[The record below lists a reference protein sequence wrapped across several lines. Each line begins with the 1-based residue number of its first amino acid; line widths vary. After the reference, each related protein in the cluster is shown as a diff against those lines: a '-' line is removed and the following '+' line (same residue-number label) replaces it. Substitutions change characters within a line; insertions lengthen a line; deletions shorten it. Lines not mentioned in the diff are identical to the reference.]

1 MNTYLAITLWG
12 AGAFLFIALF
22 VLVLEYIEMKLAGH
36 IQHRIAFLHTGWH
49 GVLQPIADM
58 IKFLAKEHLTPRKV
72 SRFIYLCAPFVSMIP
87 PYLAF
92 LVLPLLPGVVA
103 LRWDLALLYVI
114 AVPSLAVLGPLMAG
128 WGSNNKYSF
137 IGGLRA
143 VTQIVSYEI
152 PRLLAVVS
160 VIVLAGSLD
169 FEKIVKAQNIPYL
182 IWLPLGFLVFFIAS
196 LMEINRIPFDLAED
210 ESTLIMGFHTEYVG
224 IRWGLFMM
232 AEYAHLIL
240 AAFLATY
247 LFLSGW
253 RGPWIP
259 DIVWLFIK
267 VFGLIFVMIWVRWTF
282 PRFRPDQMMDFAWK
296 VLFPLSIINFIWA
309 VIAAVVI

>member
-1 MNTYLAITLWG
+1 
-12 AGAFLFIALF
+12 
-22 VLVLEYIEMKLAGH
+22 
-36 IQHRIAFLHTGWH
+36 
-49 GVLQPIADM
+49 
-58 IKFLAKEHLTPRKV
+58 
-72 SRFIYLCAPFVSMIP
+72 
-87 PYLAF
+87 
-92 LVLPLLPGVVA
+92 
-103 LRWDLALLYVI
+103 
-114 AVPSLAVLGPLMAG
+114 MAG

>member
-1 MNTYLAITLWG
+1 
-12 AGAFLFIALF
+12 
-22 VLVLEYIEMKLAGH
+22 
-36 IQHRIAFLHTGWH
+36 
-49 GVLQPIADM
+49 
-58 IKFLAKEHLTPRKV
+58 
-72 SRFIYLCAPFVSMIP
+72 
-87 PYLAF
+87 
-92 LVLPLLPGVVA
+92 
-103 LRWDLALLYVI
+103 
-114 AVPSLAVLGPLMAG
+114 
-128 WGSNNKYSF
+128 
-137 IGGLRA
+137 
-143 VTQIVSYEI
+143 
-152 PRLLAVVS
+152 
-160 VIVLAGSLD
+160 
-169 FEKIVKAQNIPYL
+169 
-182 IWLPLGFLVFFIAS
+182 
-196 LMEINRIPFDLAED
+196 
-210 ESTLIMGFHTEYVG
+210 MGFHTEYVG

-259 DIVWLFIK
+259 DIIWLFIK